1 MIRPALFAA
10 FLAMTALPA
19 MAAESF
25 RSVNHLDVTVTQS
38 EPLQITVFGPTEI
51 WAKDYWCAAGD
62 IAFRKLG
69 LPFNARLQVTRSYA
83 PADQS
88 VVFGQGGTRSGTGV
102 ISLAR
107 TVRVEG
113 STFSV
118 GQARSYCAD
127 RILRSSR

>member
-1 MIRPALFAA
+1 MIRPALFSA

-19 MAAESF
+19 MAAENF
-25 RSVNHLDVTVTQS
+25 RSVNHLDVTVSQS
-38 EPLQITVFGPTEI
+38 DPLQITVFGPTEL

-69 LPFNARLQVTRSYA
+69 LPFNARLQVTRCYA

-88 VVFGQGGTRSGTGV
+88 VVFSQGGTRSGTGV

-113 STFSV
+113 SNFSM